1 MTWLAA
7 SYLPTAMFSLK
18 DSQATSAAGKSLLVP
33 SPYAVKTALID
44 VAVNWQG
51 VAFAQAVF
59 RWLGQLQVRSSPPQ
73 WACVTNA
80 FIKVQ
85 RPWEAPKK
93 AGADKV
99 AAKALAIAEG
109 KAPWQPT
116 IAFREYIQFEGELK
130 VAFEV
135 SNLAESERQ
144 TLEELLLR
152 LNMLGKRG
160 GFMQWC
166 GQANLDVLDATFVTH
181 TGDNRQTLSGAV
193 MHYLDDYGP
202 KMTWEKLSTF
212 DPAKPDRMV
221 VSALVPYRMVRSGK
235 RSTLYQRTG

>member
-51 VAFAQAVF
+51 VAFAQVVF
-59 RWLGQLQVRSSPPQ
+59 RWLGHLQVRSSPPQ

-80 FIKVQ
+80 FVKVQ
-85 RPWEAPKK
+85 RPPKN
-93 AGADKV
+93 
-99 AAKALAIAEG
+99 AEPG
-109 KAPWQPT
+109 NPFKPT
-116 IAFREYIQFEGELK
+116 VAFREYIQFEGELR
-130 VAFEV
+130 VAFNV
-135 SNLAESERQ
+135 SSLTESDRQ
-144 TLEELLLR
+144 ILSDLLLR

-166 GQANLDVLDATFVTH
+166 GQTNLDVLDAAFVTH
-181 TGDNRQTLSGAV
+181 TGDDRQSLSGAV

-202 KMTWEKLSTF
+202 KMTWEKLNTF
-212 DPAKPDRMV
+212 DTAKPDRMV

>member
-51 VAFAQAVF
+51 VAFAQVVF
-59 RWLGQLQVRSSPPQ
+59 RWLGHLQVRSSPPQ

-80 FIKVQ
+80 FVKVQ
-85 RPWEAPKK
+85 RPPKN
-93 AGADKV
+93 
-99 AAKALAIAEG
+99 AEPG
-109 KAPWQPT
+109 NPFKPT
-116 IAFREYIQFEGELK
+116 VAFREYIQFEGELR
-130 VAFEV
+130 VAFNV
-135 SNLAESERQ
+135 SSLTESDRQ
-144 TLEELLLR
+144 TLSDLLLR

-166 GQANLDVLDATFVTH
+166 GQANLDVLDAAFVTH
-181 TGDNRQTLSGAV
+181 TGDDRQSLSGAV

-212 DPAKPDRMV
+212 DTAKPDRMV

>member
-1 MTWLAA
+1 MTWLVAT
-7 SYLPTAMFSLK
+7 YEPTALFSLK

-44 VAVNWQG
+44 VAVNWQD
-51 VAFAQAVF
+51 VAFAQEVF
-59 RWLGQLQVRSSPPQ
+59 DWLRALPLRSGPPE

-85 RPWEAPKK
+85 RPPKT
-93 AGADKV
+93 
-99 AAKALAIAEG
+99 AEPG
-109 KAPWQPT
+109 NPFKPT
-116 IAFREYIQFEGELK
+116 VAFREYIQFCGELRL
-130 VAFEV
+130 AFEV
-135 SNLAESERQ
+135 SKLSDSERQ
-144 TLEELLLR
+144 TLADLLLR

-160 GFMQWC
+160 GFIQWV
-166 GQANLDVLDATFVTH
+166 GLEERPDLDSTFVTH
-181 TGDNRQTLSGAV
+181 TGDPRTTLSGAV

-212 DPAKPDRMV
+212 TADKPDRIVM
-221 VSALVPYRMVRSGK
+221 SALVPYRLVRSSK

>member
-1 MTWLAA
+1 MTWLVAT
-7 SYLPTAMFSLK
+7 YLPTAMFSLK

-51 VAFAQAVF
+51 VGFAQDTF
-59 RWLGQLQVRSSPPQ
+59 TWLRALQVRSSPPE

-80 FIKVQ
+80 FVKVQ
-85 RPWEAPKK
+85 RPPKQ
-93 AGADKV
+93 A
-99 AAKALAIAEG
+99 
-109 KAPWQPT
+109 QPGNPFKPT
-116 IAFREYIQFEGELK
+116 VAFREYVQFQGELR

-135 SNLAESERQ
+135 SVLTDEQRATLAG
-144 TLEELLLR
+144 LLMR

-160 GFMQWC
+160 GFMQWIS
-166 GQANLDVLDATFVTH
+166 QDDVVELDSYYVTH
-181 TGDNRQTLSGAV
+181 TGDPRTTLSGAV

-212 DPAKPDRMV
+212 DASRPDRVV
-221 VSALVPYRMVRSGK
+221 VSALVPYRVTRSSK
-235 RSTLYQRTG
+235 RSTLYHRTG

>member
-1 MTWLAA
+1 MTWLVA

-51 VAFAQAVF
+51 VAFAQTVF
-59 RWLGQLQVRSSPPQ
+59 RWLGHLQVRTSPPQ

-85 RPWEAPKK
+85 RPPKN
-93 AGADKV
+93 
-99 AAKALAIAEG
+99 AEPG
-109 KAPWQPT
+109 NPFKPT
-116 IAFREYIQFEGELK
+116 VAFREYIQFEGELR

-135 SNLAESERQ
+135 SNLPEGERQ
-144 TLEELLLR
+144 TLADLLLR

-166 GQANLDVLDATFVTH
+166 GQASVELLDAAFVSH
-181 TGDNRQTLSGAV
+181 TGDERQTLSGAV

-212 DPAKPDRMV
+212 DAAKPDRVV
-221 VSALVPYRMVRSGK
+221 VSALVPYRMVRSSK
-235 RSTLYQRTG
+235 RSTVYRRTA

>member
-51 VAFAQAVF
+51 VAFAQTVF
-59 RWLGQLQVRSSPPQ
+59 KWLGSLQVRSSPPQ

-85 RPWEAPKK
+85 RPPKN
-93 AGADKV
+93 
-99 AAKALAIAEG
+99 AEPG
-109 KAPWQPT
+109 NPFKPT
-116 IAFREYIQFEGELK
+116 VAFREYIQFEGELR

-135 SNLAESERQ
+135 SSLAKTERQ
-144 TLEELLLR
+144 TLANLLMR

-166 GQANLDVLDATFVTH
+166 GQANLDVLDAAFVTH
-181 TGDNRQTLSGAV
+181 TGDDRQTLSGAV
-193 MHYLDDYGP
+193 MHYLDDYGS

-212 DPAKPDRMV
+212 DTAKPDRMV
-221 VSALVPYRMVRSGK
+221 VSALVPYRMVRSSK